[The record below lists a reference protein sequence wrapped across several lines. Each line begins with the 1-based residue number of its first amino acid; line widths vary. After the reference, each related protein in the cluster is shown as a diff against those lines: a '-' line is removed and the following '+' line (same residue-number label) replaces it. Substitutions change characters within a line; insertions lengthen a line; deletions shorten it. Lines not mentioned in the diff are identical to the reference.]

1 MSQLSTH
8 ILDTAKGKPAEGVTI
23 ILLLQQPEDPITA
36 GWRQITRGTTNSDGR
51 VPDLLPENTLLEPGV
66 YRLRFETK
74 DYFEK
79 QAQQTFYPFIE
90 ITFTITDTEH
100 YHVPL
105 LLNPFGYS
113 TYRGS

>member
-8 ILDTAKGKPAEGVTI
+8 VLDTSIGKPAVGISIVLFYLVNGNEKKIAAGITNEEGR
-23 ILLLQQPEDPITA
+23 ILYLLNKD
-36 GWRQITRGTTNSDGR
+36 QI
-51 VPDLLPENTLLEPGV
+51 LEPGS
-66 YRLRFETK
+66 YKLKFETK
-74 DYFEK
+74 KYFEE
-79 QAQQTFYPFIE
+79 QGVQTFYPFVE
-90 ITFTITDTEH
+90 IVFTIAGNQH

>member
-1 MSQLSTH
+1 MSQLTTH
-8 ILDTAKGKPAEGVTI
+8 VLDTSKGKPAEGIAIV
-23 ILLLQQPEDPITA
+23 LFLQQPGDPETV
-36 GWRQITRGTTNSDGR
+36 GWRQVALGTTDADGR
-51 VPDLLPENTLLEPGV
+51 IAGFLTDETVLESGV

-79 QAQQTFYPFIE
+79 QALATFYPFVE
-90 ITFTITDTEH
+90 ITFTITGNEH

-113 TYRGS
+113 TYRGA